1 MLGSAKMPFKL
12 TWRNPENLSEIFLTH
27 QLIFKNGDGKK
38 KYLRNFCVI
47 LDMRQDMLT
56 VQVMKIMDSK
66 WKNQNKDY
74 CMTLYEVLPMGRN
87 VCLIF

>member
-1 MLGSAKMPFKL
+1 MKQIWVRKFLYAFFLYNLKL
-12 TWRNPENLSEIFLTH
+12 FEKSY
-27 QLIFKNGDGKK
+27 LIKN
-38 KYLRNFCVI
+38 FT
-47 LDMRQDMLT
+47 DMRQDMLT

-87 VCLIF
+87 VCLSFKKVFLFL